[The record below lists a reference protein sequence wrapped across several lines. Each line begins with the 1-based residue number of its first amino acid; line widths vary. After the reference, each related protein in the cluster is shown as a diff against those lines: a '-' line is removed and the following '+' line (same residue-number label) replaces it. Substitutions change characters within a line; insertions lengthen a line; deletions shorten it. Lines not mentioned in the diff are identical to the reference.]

1 MRTDSRRFQ
10 DAGDQ
15 FPALGDAR
23 ESFLS
28 TLVIE
33 EEVVGGESQGGE
45 DGRVEVFDALGL
57 VGGAE
62 ADFVGGAD
70 RFAGADAA
78 AGEPDVEAVGVVVA
92 ARLALFHRG
101 ATEFAGPDDEGGI
114 EEAAS
119 FEIRQEGRDRLIGLG
134 GIAAVVIVAAV
145 VPVPAEFV
153 DGVVDLDEADPFLD
167 EASCEEA
174 HPSVFGFGGI
184 GVVDRVGVLGFAC
197 LVIEFADID
206 RFGLHAVGQFVR
218 RDAAIEF
225 EQTGAIGGVAAVEL
239 LCEVDRRT
247 LDLGQ
252 RIGWGQVKDGGPL
265 VAELGPLERGGEEA
279 VAPIGRAP

>member
-1 MRTDSRRFQ
+1 MLE

-15 FPALGDAR
+15 FPALGDSG
-23 ESFLS
+23 EPFLS

-33 EEVVGGESQGGE
+33 EEVVGGEAEGGE

-70 RFAGADAA
+70 RFAGADAS

-101 ATEFAGPDDEGGI
+101 AAEFAGPDDEGGI
-114 EEAAS
+114 EESAS
-119 FEIRQEGRDRLIGLG
+119 FEVRQEGGDRLVGLG
-134 GIAAVVIVAAV
+134 GVAAVVIVAAV
-145 VPVPAEFV
+145 VSVPAEFV

-184 GVVDRVGVLGFAC
+184 GVVDRVGVLSFAC
-197 LVIEFADID
+197 LVVEFADID
-206 RFGLHAVGQFVR
+206 RFGLHAVGQFVGS
-218 RDAAIEF
+218 DAAIEI
-225 EQTGAIGGVAAVEL
+225 EETGAVGGVAAVEL

-247 LDLGQ
+247 LDFGQ
-252 RIGWGQVKDGGPL
+252 RIGRGEVKDGGPL
-265 VAELGPLERGGEEA
+265 VAELGPLERGGKEA
-279 VAPIGRAP
+279 IVPIGRAP